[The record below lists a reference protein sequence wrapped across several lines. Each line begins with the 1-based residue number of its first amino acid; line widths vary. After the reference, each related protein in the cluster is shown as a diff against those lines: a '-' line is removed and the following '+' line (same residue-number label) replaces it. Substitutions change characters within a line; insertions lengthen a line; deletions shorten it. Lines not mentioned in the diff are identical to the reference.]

1 MTTAFSLFG
10 FIDNNNLSGSIPT
23 EIGILLDLVVLDL
36 EILDLEVS
44 DLFRR
49 YSFFGNADASRI
61 RILTFCP
68 LFSAL

>member
-1 MTTAFSLFG
+1 MITAFSLFG

-36 EILDLEVS
+36 EILDLEAPF
-44 DLFRR
+44 FRR